1 LTAFSLRAAT
11 ASASHTHQ
19 HKKTRQYSAR
29 IQCTRAC
36 TPQRHWCIMIQ
47 TRLTRQHIPLGDEE
61 GMNACGCSTRI
72 VGDAAGNRFSLGEH
86 LRACF
91 EHACARWLLKFTVG
105 FLSLQ
110 RKTGVNNLHE
120 THAPVH
126 AAAHAL
132 SDADAE
138 VDAHVCSHARTG
150 TTPTVSRNAIPA
162 CRSSAG
168 IESSMLRSTSSTAAL
183 QRHMSLDRRP
193 QC

>member
-1 LTAFSLRAAT
+1 MRVGVQRA
-11 ASASHTHQ
+11 SSE
-19 HKKTRQYSAR
+19 
-29 IQCTRAC
+29 
-36 TPQRHWCIMIQ
+36 TPLE
-47 TRLTRQHIPLGDEE
+47 TGFRLVSI
-61 GMNACGCSTRI
+61 
-72 VGDAAGNRFSLGEH
+72 
-86 LRACF
+86 
-91 EHACARWLLKFTVG
+91 CARVLSMRARVG
-105 FLSLQ
+105 VLSLQ

-150 TTPTVSRNAIPA
+150 TTPTESRNAIPA